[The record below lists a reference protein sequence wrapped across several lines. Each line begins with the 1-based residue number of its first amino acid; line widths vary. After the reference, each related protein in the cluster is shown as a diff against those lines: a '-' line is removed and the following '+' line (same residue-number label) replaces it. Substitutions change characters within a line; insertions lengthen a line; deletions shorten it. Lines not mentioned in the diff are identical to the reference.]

1 MILNLKN
8 FYIYCTID
16 FRWKDLEKRC
26 IQELLNLTKIN
37 FLVKYFR
44 KKLGCLTE
52 YLIRLFWECVGY
64 SLHSPVFSSFTRPEW
79 LEKYHHCV
87 RISEMVLFS
96 SPYFSVFELNPEIY
110 SVNHRIHPKFGKI
123 RTRKTSNSRT
133 SFNLF
138 FTVKST
144 INFNITFTIQY
155 F

>member
-1 MILNLKN
+1 MILNQKN

-16 FRWKDLEKRC
+16 FRWKDLEKRY

-37 FLVKYFR
+37 FLVNYFR

-52 YLIRLFWECVGY
+52 YLIRLFWECMGY
-64 SLHSPVFSSFTRPEW
+64 SLHIPVFSSFTRPEW

-87 RISEMVLFS
+87 RIFRNGTFF
-96 SPYFSVFELNPEIY
+96 FSVF
-110 SVNHRIHPKFGKI
+110 SRI
-123 RTRKTSNSRT
+123 RTKSGDLLRKSLYSSQIWENTARKTSDSRT

-144 INFNITFTIQY
+144 VNFDITFTIQY